1 MSKLTFAGVAAILLL
16 LLFGLVEGY
25 ASYKKH
31 VKMGLVKPGVCF
43 LSSDLPSW
51 EKEKVENYVQVLKV
65 ENRHVLIRFVI
76 LEEELIVEETTI
88 DISEL
93 LTSDVVTCPEEFPL
107 EMVGN

>member
-1 MSKLTFAGVAAILLL
+1 MPKVIIVIIVSMLSLFVYGVYS
-16 LLFGLVEGY
+16 F
-25 ASYKKH
+25 KKH
-31 VKMGLVKPGVCF
+31 VKMDLVKPGVCF

-51 EKEKVENYVQVLKV
+51 EKEKIENYVQVLKV

-76 LEEELIVEETTI
+76 PEEEPIVEETTI